1 MRDFRVRLLLAAA
14 SAGTL
19 MAATAQAADAP
30 AGKAPEA
37 DIEEVVVTGSRLQV
51 GGFSAPTPVTEVGA
65 DQFKQ
70 RAAASVFEVIR
81 DIPSFR
87 GTSGPSVNSTGAQN
101 ASKANLDLRGLGS
114 VRTLVLINGRRHVPD
129 APTNVFDTNL
139 IPTSLIER
147 VEIVTGGASAAYGSD
162 AVAGVVNF
170 ILKNRMEGFTADIR
184 YGSSELGDNQEYNP
198 AFAYGRSFAGG
209 KGHFIIGGDF
219 THALGT
225 GNMYSRA
232 WGQKEP
238 GALSLPASRAVGL
251 PATLISNNVQTAA
264 YNASGLITNGPL
276 RGIAFGE
283 NGSFSRLQFGSI
295 VGGTEM
301 IGTGNYGSVENPDQ
315 FLKAPYQRTAA
326 LTRVEYE
333 FSDTIVGFAQ
343 LQYGVL
349 HTKGR
354 SFGARVPNFNNYQ
367 VQITNPFLPAG
378 VVALMR
384 ANNVTTFNYSA
395 TRHDDLGSI
404 ASRNRSETVQ
414 VDGGIKGEVFDGW
427 KWDVGFGAGKATF
440 APFIKNTPREADF
453 FHSAYVVTGPDG
465 KPACGPVATDPYFNA
480 QNPIVKARLIANL
493 SPNCVPYNI
502 FGTNLEQNQGAL
514 NYFNSAS
521 NADMQF
527 RQYDIAANIAGA
539 PFELP
544 AGPVSVAAGL
554 EWRRDTADVVNCAD
568 CQRLALMNQ
577 NYSLYSGAISVKEI
591 YGEIGVPLLK
601 DVPLARSLELNGAVR
616 RTDYSTSGAV
626 TTWKAGVTWDL
637 TDWLRYRATRSRDI
651 RAPNINELFNPGSEG
666 NPNVVNRATGASG
679 FTKSNTVGNP
689 NLVPEISYTTTM
701 GVVLQPKLGDL
712 GDLRM
717 SVDFWDINIKDVIST
732 QNVQDILDGALL
744 RRDPALLPFVTL
756 DPGSPVGVSRVN
768 VPQQNLNALKTHG
781 VDIEVSYA
789 FPLQN
794 FDLPGQLSFRA
805 LGSWIAEYTTITPTT
820 NIDSSGVTGTP
831 TWSWNGVA
839 TYRNGPFTGN
849 LMVRYTDKVRFSAT
863 AIGLDGLTPGSPEF
877 LATARLSNS
886 INQNIWPEATYW
898 NANVQYTFVDRPDRQ
913 VQGYLTVD
921 NLFDKQPPIVA
932 ISINGTAY
940 DLIGRGYKIGVRIS
954 Y

>member
-1 MRDFRVRLLLAAA
+1 MHRFKIGLLLASA
-14 SAGTL
+14 SAGL
-19 MAATAQAADAP
+19 ATATAAHAADA
-30 AGKAPEA
+30 AADEA
-37 DIEEVVVTGSRLQV
+37 ATGVEEVVVTGSRLKV
-51 GGFSAPTPVTEVGA
+51 GGFTAPTPVTEVGA
-65 DQFKQ
+65 DQFAQ

-101 ASKANLDLRGLGS
+101 ASKANLDLRGLGAT
-114 VRTLVLINGRRHVPD
+114 RTLVLINGRRHVPD

-147 VEIVTGGASAAYGSD
+147 VDVVTGGASAAYGSD

-170 ILKNRMEGFTADIR
+170 ILKNHLEGFTADLRFGISQR
-184 YGSSELGDNQEYNP
+184 GDNQEYNP
-198 AFAYGRSFAGG
+198 SLAYGRTFADG

-219 THALGT
+219 TEALGT
-225 GNMYSRA
+225 GNMYARK

-238 GALSLPASRAVGL
+238 GAMSLPASRAAGL
-251 PATLISNNVQTAA
+251 PATLILNNVETAA
-264 YNASGLITNGPL
+264 YNASGLITSGPL
-276 RGIAFGE
+276 RGIAFGD
-283 NGSFSRLQFGSI
+283 NGTFAPLQFGSI

-333 FSDTIVGFAQ
+333 FTPTIVAFAQ

-354 SFGARVPNFNNYQ
+354 SFGARVPNFNNYR
-367 VQITNPFLPAG
+367 VNIDNPFLPAG
-378 VVALMR
+378 IVALMR
-384 ANNVTTFNYSA
+384 ANNVTSFNYSA

-414 VDGGIKGEVFDGW
+414 FDTGIKGEVFDGW
-427 KWDVGFGAGKATF
+427 KWDIGAGAGKATF

-453 FHSAYVVTGPDG
+453 FHSAYVVRGPDG
-465 KPACGPVATDPYFNA
+465 QPMCGPVATDPYFNA
-480 QNPIVKARLIANL
+480 QNAIVKARLIANL

-502 FGTNLEQNQGAL
+502 FGTNLEQNQAAL
-514 NYFNSAS
+514 KYFNSAS

-539 PFELP
+539 PFRLP
-544 AGPVSVAAGL
+544 AGEVSVAAGV
-554 EWRRDTADVVNCAD
+554 EWRRDTADVVNCLD
-568 CQRLALMNQ
+568 CQKLALMNQ
-577 NYSLYSGAISVKEI
+577 NYSLYDGAIEVKEL
-591 YGEIGVPLLK
+591 YAEVGVPIVR
-601 DVPLARSLELNGAVR
+601 DMPLAKSLELNGAVR

-626 TTWKAGVTWDL
+626 TTWKLGGTWDVA
-637 TDWLRYRATRSRDI
+637 DFLRFRATRSRDI

-666 NPNVVNRATGASG
+666 NPNVVNRVTGASG

-689 NLVPEISYTTTM
+689 DLVPETGDTLTA
-701 GVVLQPKLGDL
+701 GLVFQPTWGWSS
-712 GDLRM
+712 GLRV
-717 SVDFWDINIKDVIST
+717 SVDYWDIEIKDVIAT
-732 QNVQDILDGALL
+732 QNIQDILDAVLL
-744 RRDPALLPFVTL
+744 RNDPELSKFVVL
-756 DPGSPVGVSRVN
+756 DPTSPIGVSRVN

-781 VDIEVSYA
+781 VDIEVAYA
-789 FPLQN
+789 VPLEA
-794 FDLPGQLSFRA
+794 FDLPGQLSLRA
-805 LGSWIAEYTTITPTT
+805 LGSWIAEYRTITSTT
-820 NIDSSGVTGTP
+820 DIDTSGVTGTP
-831 TWSWNGVA
+831 RWSWNGLA
-839 TYRNGPFTGN
+839 TYRNGPLTTN
-849 LMVRYTDKVRFSAT
+849 LMVRYTNEIRFSAT
-863 AIGLDGLTPGSPEF
+863 AIGLDGMTPGSPEF

-886 INQNIWPEATYW
+886 INQNYWPAATYW
-898 NANVQYTFVDRPDRQ
+898 NANVQYTFIDEPDKR
-913 VQGYLTVD
+913 VQGYFTVD

-940 DLIGRGYKIGVRIS
+940 DLIGRAFKVGVRIA